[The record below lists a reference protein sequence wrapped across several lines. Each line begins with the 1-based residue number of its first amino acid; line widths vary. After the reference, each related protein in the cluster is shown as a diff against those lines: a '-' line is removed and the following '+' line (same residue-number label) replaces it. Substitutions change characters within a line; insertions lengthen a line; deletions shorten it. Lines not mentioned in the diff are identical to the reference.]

1 MEQIELVKILL
12 KNSYINFLLGAG
24 TSYNKVDGKMNFPLM
39 GDLLNFVKKDVKVL
53 EFYNNLKKDTNIPV
67 GLGDMIAGLYDEY
80 LFSSDANIEKF
91 LSVLEGVDLY
101 IADIEFRNTV
111 EEQRN
116 YIRKLIRDRLNNSN
130 EDTVINNYISFYNG
144 LKKVKEVNGLKNQ
157 IFNIFTTNYDRG

>member
-1 MEQIELVKILL
+1 MLILAL
-12 KNSYINFLLGAG
+12 YPN
-24 TSYNKVDGKMNFPLM
+24 
-39 GDLLNFVKKDVKVL
+39 LLNVSNFIKKDVKVL

-67 GLGDMIAGLYDEY
+67 GLGDMLASLYDEY
-80 LFSSDANIEKF
+80 LFSPDANIEKF

-157 IFNIFTTNYDRG
+157 IFNIFTTNYDMMNEMAMESQNI